1 MLSVNHTPRSHW
13 SLGRIVK
20 VYAVKDGIVRS
31 VKVKTPNSELI
42 RPSRQFYLLE
52 VRQK

>member
-13 SLGRIVK
+13 PLGRIVK

-31 VKVKTPNSELI
+31 VKLRLQTVSLSGLLGNSI
-42 RPSRQFYLLE
+42 Y
-52 VRQK
+52 